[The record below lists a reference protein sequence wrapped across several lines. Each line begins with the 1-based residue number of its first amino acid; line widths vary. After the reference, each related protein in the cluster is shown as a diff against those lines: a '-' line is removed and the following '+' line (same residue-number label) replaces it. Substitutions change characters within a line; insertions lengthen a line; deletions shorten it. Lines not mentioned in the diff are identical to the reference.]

1 MIHVELALPTGSLD
15 FPFPRLTSQSVMTST
30 SYHKKRHH
38 QHSLK
43 NSSQI
48 TQKDH
53 YLFSCAAERG
63 SKPIVSVAESFIDFA
78 LVISSNFQ
86 RTLLVVMTSTFANLF
101 GGRRCVMFCF
111 DTQNFTFSR
120 FTLVR
125 TVQIQESIRGK
136 NCNTI
141 NKYNGYGTLS
151 NLIHK
156 N

>member
-1 MIHVELALPTGSLD
+1 M
-15 FPFPRLTSQSVMTST
+15 
-30 SYHKKRHH
+30 
-38 QHSLK
+38 
-43 NSSQI
+43 
-48 TQKDH
+48 QKDH

-86 RTLLVVMTSTFANLF
+86 RTLLVVMTSNFANLF

-111 DTQNFTFSR
+111 DTRNFTFSR

-125 TVQIQESIRGK
+125 TVQIRESIRGK
-136 NCNTI
+136 NCNTT

-156 N
+156 NQPMLKGILGLRRITTEFQQPPFESTCCCFQWL